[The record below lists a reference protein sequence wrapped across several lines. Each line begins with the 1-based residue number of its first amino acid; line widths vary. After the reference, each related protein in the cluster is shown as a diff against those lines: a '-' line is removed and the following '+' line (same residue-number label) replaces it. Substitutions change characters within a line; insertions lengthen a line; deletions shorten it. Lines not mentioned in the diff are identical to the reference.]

1 MKRMVMYILCL
12 SLFVSA
18 LGFAQT
24 SEAPYVVLEYY
35 TNENELRILTS
46 QGEELSPFFGMDIA
60 PGDTIITGAS
70 LAELRLEPNGT
81 IIKISRNTE
90 FLIETLQGPE
100 YNVNAFSML
109 SGKIR
114 AIAAKSGGKDNYS
127 FVTPS
132 AVCGVRGTDVC
143 LYAEPEEIDTAA
155 VLEGEVNFINVNT
168 GESLTLTERT
178 KANVFADT
186 FSAQPLSEEEMLTL
200 FSDLEFE
207 RLEPSNVPGNENR
220 EDPIKELREKKEQET
235 LTEEKQKEEEK
246 DDDDDKQP
254 KAEQPELT
262 KEDTEKEEK
271 PKEPGFFDNLLKFL
285 GFEIGT
291 LTVDNS
297 TYAKA
302 VVQPKFEIGDFRLG
316 LYLPVIYQD
325 DLFSPQDWYHPKG
338 NNEWSFGTDQ
348 SGTLDILYDI
358 AGDLLLKIKY
368 MEYGEQ
374 RDPFFFKVGNI
385 SSITIGHGIIMRNYG
400 NDSDFPAVRRIGLN
414 LGVTTSF
421 FGFEGVVN
429 DFADLEIFG
438 GRIFFKPVGD
448 SFPMAIGVSS
458 VLDLYPSM
466 GIPRNEGETLST
478 LYGDP
483 IFINGGLDIDFP
495 ILESDTF
502 SLVFFGDIA
511 AMLPYFRE
519 NESSFN
525 IRRGFAL
532 EALFPGGVVNL
543 SKLRNYGWSAG
554 AFGNIFIVDWRLE
567 YRNYR
572 GTFKPSF
579 FNNTYSRVRG
589 QYVLNTAAY
598 LADPDASEWDKQ
610 TMGIYGEA
618 GFTIGD
624 IFTFTGGYFWPWQV
638 GISGVEVSDEDYFL
652 LKLRLHPDVIPVV
665 GIHGSISYERTRF
678 IPTIL
683 QSTGS
688 EDLLLFDAYTV
699 VKGEVVIPLG
709 PSLDLATVIAT
720 SAVYNSDG
728 TVRRDPNNPTMIKT
742 APSVTIET
750 RVSY

>member
-1 MKRMVMYILCL
+1 MKKIVICIFIL
-12 SLFVSA
+12 SLFAVS
-18 LGFAQT
+18 LGIAQT
-24 SEAPYVVLEYY
+24 SQVPFVVLEYY
-35 TNENELRILTS
+35 TNENELKILTS
-46 QGEELSPFFGMDIA
+46 QGEELSPFFGMEIA
-60 PGDTIITGAS
+60 PGDTLVTGAS
-70 LAELRLEPNGT
+70 RAELRLEPNGT
-81 IIKISRNTE
+81 IIKISRDTE
-90 FLIETLQGPE
+90 FLVEALQGPE
-100 YNVNAFSML
+100 YNANAFSL
-109 SGKIR
+109 LGGKIR
-114 AIAAKSGGKDNYS
+114 AVAAKTGGKDNYS

-143 LYAEPEEIDTAA
+143 LYAELGETDTAV
-155 VLEGEVNFINVNT
+155 VLKGKVEFINVNT
-168 GESLTLTERT
+168 GESISLTEKT
-178 KANVFADT
+178 QADVFAPSFT
-186 FSAQPLSEEEMLTL
+186 PEPISEEELLTL

-207 RLEPSNVPGNENR
+207 RLNPANVPGNEAGG
-220 EDPIKELREKKEQET
+220 DPIKDLREKREAEE
-235 LTEEKQKEEEK
+235 LAEKQQQEEESK
-246 DDDDDKQP
+246 P
-254 KAEQPELT
+254 EQTEPAKEKPE
-262 KEDTEKEEK
+262 EEEIEEK
-271 PKEPGFFDNLLKFL
+271 PEEPSFFDNLLKFL

-291 LTVDNS
+291 LTVDNG

-348 SGTLDILYDI
+348 TGTLNILYDI

-374 RDPFFFKVGNI
+374 RDPFFFKLGNI
-385 SSITIGHGIIMRNYG
+385 SSITVGHGIIMRNYG
-400 NDSDFPAVRRIGLN
+400 NDADFPAVRRIGLN

-421 FGFEGVVN
+421 FGFEGVVD
-429 DFADLEIFG
+429 DFADLQIFG

-448 SFPMAIGVSS
+448 SFPMAIGITSI
-458 VLDLYPSM
+458 LDLYPSM
-466 GIPRNEGETLST
+466 GIPRGEGETLST
-478 LYGDP
+478 LYGNP
-483 IFINGGLDIDFP
+483 IFVNGGLDIDFP
-495 ILESDTF
+495 IVESDTF
-502 SLVFFGDIA
+502 SLVLFGDIA

-519 NESSFN
+519 DESSFN

-543 SKLRNYGWSAG
+543 SKLRNYGWTAG

-589 QYVLNTAAY
+589 QYVLDTAAY
-598 LADPDASEWDKQ
+598 LADPDASKWDKQ

-638 GISGVEVSDEDYFL
+638 GSSGIEASEEDYFL

-665 GIHGSISYERTRF
+665 GIHGSVSYERTRF
-678 IPTIL
+678 LPTIL
-683 QSTGS
+683 QSEGS

-709 PSLDLATVIAT
+709 PSIDLATVIAT
-720 SAVYNSDG
+720 SAVYNNDG
-728 TVRRDPNNPTMIKT
+728 TVRRDPNNPSMIKT